1 MNRIVL
7 AAIVAALTTPA
18 IASDQT
24 DIAAVVNGYNKDF
37 APKACASP
45 ASIIDEFA
53 PHSWMGPT
61 ACADWLKSFD
71 ANSKANAIT
80 DAVVTLG
87 KQETLKVDGDR
98 AYAVYAANYNFKQ
111 KGKPVHEVGTWT
123 FAFQKMAGG
132 WKITAWT
139 WSAH

>member
-1 MNRIVL
+1 M
-7 AAIVAALTTPA
+7 AAALTTPA

-24 DIAAVVNGYNKDF
+24 DIAALVNNYNKDF
-37 APKACASP
+37 APKYCAPQS
-45 ASIIDEFA
+45 SIIDEFA

-61 ACADWLKSFD
+61 ACADWLKAFD

-87 KQETLKVDGDR
+87 KQETLKVDGGR

-123 FAFQKMAGG
+123 FAFQKMAGT
-132 WKITAWT
+132 WQIAAWT